1 MPGRCRRRIRKGS
14 RASSEKWSWSTPM
27 VSRWFAPTAASRSR
41 VFSLTEARRSTPPNS
56 SPLPSSPKE
65 HCSVD
70 SLRHGRACPGH
81 PVCWK
86 TPASSSHLTAYWIN
100 PMPASQHQSPKSD
113 IEIAQAAKKR
123 PIMDIARRKLGIEPE
138 SLDPYGHYKAKLSMD
153 FIKSLKSRPNGK
165 LILVSAITPTP
176 AGEGKTTT
184 TVGLTDA
191 LNYIGKK
198 AMLCLREP
206 SLGPSFGMKGGAAGG
221 GYAQVVPMEDINL
234 HFTGDFHAITSANNL
249 LAAMVDNHIYWGNA
263 LGIDQ
268 RRVAWRR
275 VLDMN
280 DRALRS
286 IVSSLGG
293 VANGFPREDG
303 FDITVASEVMAIFC
317 LASDLDDLKKRLG
330 NIIVAYTRDRK
341 PVRARDLKAHGA
353 MAALLKEAI
362 APNLVQT
369 LEGTPAFIHGG
380 PFANIAHGCNSVLA
394 TTTALKLADYVV
406 TEAGF
411 GADLGGEKF
420 IDIKCRKAG
429 IAPDC
434 VVLVATIRALKMHG
448 GVKKEDLK
456 SENLKA
462 LEAGM
467 ANLQRH
473 VENVKKFGLPVVVS
487 INRFSADTDAEI
499 ALVKEKCKAL
509 GVEALMADHWAMGGA
524 GAADVAKAVVKVI
537 DEGKGKLKFLYPD
550 DMPLFEKIRTV
561 AKEIYRA
568 NDATADKA
576 VKDQLKSWEEM
587 GFGKLPVCMA
597 KTQYSFSTNPDLK
610 GAPVDHTIAVR
621 EVRLSAGAEFVV
633 AICGEIMTMPG
644 LPKVPAA
651 DSIDVNAQG
660 QIVGLF

>member
-1 MPGRCRRRIRKGS
+1 
-14 RASSEKWSWSTPM
+14 
-27 VSRWFAPTAASRSR
+27 
-41 VFSLTEARRSTPPNS
+41 
-56 SPLPSSPKE
+56 
-65 HCSVD
+65 
-70 SLRHGRACPGH
+70 
-81 PVCWK
+81 
-86 TPASSSHLTAYWIN
+86 
-100 PMPASQHQSPKSD
+100 MPASQHQSPKSD
-113 IEIAQAAKKR
+113 IEISQSAKKR
-123 PIMDIARRKLGIEPE
+123 PILDIAKEKLGIAPE
-138 SLDPYGHYKAKLSMD
+138 NLEPYGHYKAKVSMD
-153 FIKSLKSRPNGK
+153 YVKSLQGKKNGK
-165 LILVSAITPTP
+165 LILVTAITPTP

-191 LNYIGKK
+191 LNHIGKK

-234 HFTGDFHAITSANNL
+234 HFTGDFHAITAAHNL
-249 LAAMVDNHIYWGNA
+249 LSALIDNHIYWGNA
-263 LGIDQ
+263 LGIDS

-275 VLDMN
+275 VMDMN
-280 DRALRS
+280 DRALRE
-286 IVSSLGG
+286 IVCSLGG
-293 VANGFPREDG
+293 VANGFPREAG

-317 LASDLDDLKKRLG
+317 LAKDLNDLKERLG
-330 NIIVAYTRDRK
+330 NIIVAYTRERK

-353 MAALLKEAI
+353 MAALLKESI

-429 IAPDC
+429 LTPDC

-448 GVKKEDLK
+448 GVRKEDLK

-467 ANLQRH
+467 ANLHRH
-473 VENVKKFGLPVVVS
+473 VENVKKFGLPAVVS

-550 DMPLFEKIRTV
+550 EMPLFEKIETIAR
-561 AKEIYRA
+561 EIYRA
-568 NDATADKA
+568 KNVTADKS
-576 VKDQLKSWEEM
+576 VKDQLKSWKEM
-587 GFGKLPVCMA
+587 GYGKLPICEA
-597 KTQYSFSTNPDLK
+597 KTQYSFSTNPDAK
-610 GAPVDHTIAVR
+610 GAPADHTINVR